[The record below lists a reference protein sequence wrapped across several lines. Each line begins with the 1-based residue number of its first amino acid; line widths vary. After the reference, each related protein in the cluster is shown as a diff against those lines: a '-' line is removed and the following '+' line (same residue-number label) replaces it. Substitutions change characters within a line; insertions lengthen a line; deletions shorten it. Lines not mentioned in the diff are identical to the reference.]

1 MCWIACNKTPYIIL
15 PRLKRREAAKYTL
28 HLKQW
33 IPYKNQFCQN
43 IGIKY
48 GHSNEDKK
56 NQIGLCKKKSS
67 PSLKRLKDTHN
78 DIGTIS
84 FYSINILTLGT
95 LHLEDNKVQK
105 PK

>member
-1 MCWIACNKTPYIIL
+1 MLIQTNIKKTN
-15 PRLKRREAAKYTL
+15 RFVQT
-28 HLKQW
+28 
-33 IPYKNQFCQN
+33 
-43 IGIKY
+43 
-48 GHSNEDKK
+48 
-56 NQIGLCKKKSS
+56 KSS
-67 PSLKRLKDTHN
+67 PSLKRLKDPHN